1 MGRGPSDVRSERRRH
16 GTDFDGAPIR
26 QCLSLSVAALDG
38 PLVSRSYMF
47 DGMQRGQ
54 MVAVEFYKMAIGGGV
69 GRLLERRR
77 LADFADRQEFEL
89 WAQTALALR
98 RKDPDVWEWPEA
110 VRVCDAGNQELYV
123 WTLWDQ
129 VQAGKPVV

>member
-1 MGRGPSDVRSERRRH
+1 MSAPPRTATTVVSQFEW
-16 GTDFDGAPIR
+16 TD
-26 QCLSLSVAALDG
+26 LTSLSFSAL
-38 PLVSRSYMF
+38 RS
-47 DGMQRGQ
+47 DRLSGKHGGQ
-54 MVAVEFYKMAIGGGV
+54 MVTVEFYKVAIGGGV

-77 LADFADRQEFEL
+77 LVDFADQQEFEL

-98 RKDPDVWEWPEA
+98 RNDPEIWEWPEA
-110 VRVCDAGNQELYV
+110 VRVCDAGKRELYV

>member
-1 MGRGPSDVRSERRRH
+1 LAESSE
-16 GTDFDGAPIR
+16 AK
-26 QCLSLSVAALDG
+26 
-38 PLVSRSYMF
+38 
-47 DGMQRGQ
+47 
-54 MVAVEFYKMAIGGGV
+54 MVAVEFYKMAMGGGV

-98 RKDPDVWEWPEA
+98 RNDPDVWEWPEA
-110 VRVCDAGNQELYV
+110 VRVCDAGGDELYV

-129 VQAGKPVV
+129 VQAGKPVT

>member
-1 MGRGPSDVRSERRRH
+1 MLGGK
-16 GTDFDGAPIR
+16 
-26 QCLSLSVAALDG
+26 QW
-38 PLVSRSYMF
+38 
-47 DGMQRGQ
+47 GQ

-98 RKDPDVWEWPEA
+98 RNDADVWEWPEA
-110 VRVCDAGNQELYV
+110 VRVCDAGHHELYV

-129 VQAGKPVV
+129 IQAGKPVV

>member
-1 MGRGPSDVRSERRRH
+1 MLGGK
-16 GTDFDGAPIR
+16 
-26 QCLSLSVAALDG
+26 QWC
-38 PLVSRSYMF
+38 
-47 DGMQRGQ
+47 Q

-77 LADFADRQEFEL
+77 MADFADRQEFEL

-98 RKDPDVWEWPEA
+98 RNDPDVWEWPEA
-110 VRVCDAGNQELYV
+110 VRVCDAGDQELYV

>member
-1 MGRGPSDVRSERRRH
+1 MWRPLTG
-16 GTDFDGAPIR
+16 
-26 QCLSLSVAALDG
+26 LSF
-38 PLVSRSYMF
+38 PVSRSYML
-47 DGMQRGQ
+47 GGKQWGQ

-77 LADFADRQEFEL
+77 LVEFADRQEFEL

-110 VRVCDAGNQELYV
+110 VRVCDAGDHELYV

-129 VQAGKPVV
+129 IQAGKPVV

>member
-1 MGRGPSDVRSERRRH
+1 MWRPLTG
-16 GTDFDGAPIR
+16 
-26 QCLSLSVAALDG
+26 LSFSVC
-38 PLVSRSYMF
+38 RSYMVA
-47 DGMQRGQ
+47 GKQWGQ

-98 RKDPDVWEWPEA
+98 RNDPDVWEWPEA
-110 VRVCDAGNQELYV
+110 VRVCDAGGHELYV

-129 VQAGKPVV
+129 IQAGKPVV